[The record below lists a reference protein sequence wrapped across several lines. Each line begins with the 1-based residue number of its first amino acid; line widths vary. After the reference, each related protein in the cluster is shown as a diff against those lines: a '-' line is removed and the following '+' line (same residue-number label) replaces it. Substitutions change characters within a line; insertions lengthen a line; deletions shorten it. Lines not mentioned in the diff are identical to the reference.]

1 MWWIESLACFQEL
14 DSAQIRRRLT
24 EARKTRDHTV
34 LQSAITDVFFIDG
47 NLNALKNQ
55 LLQNGEMEEDLFL
68 AEDRHDFY
76 EKALTNEQYV
86 SGDQVSYF
94 IGFYLNSLTSTLIWR
109 ENLFEFYV

>member
-1 MWWIESLACFQEL
+1 M

-47 NLNALKNQ
+47 NLNALKNK
-55 LLQNGEMEEDLFL
+55 LLRNGDGDDVFV

-94 IGFYLNSLTSTLIWR
+94 IGFYFN
-109 ENLFEFYV
+109 